1 MDKKTLAREFKAI
14 DKTYSDW
21 VKAGRRQMA
30 CFIEKKF
37 DEFGARTDNNSLA
50 GFANFLYRTAEKTK
64 GG

>member
-1 MDKKTLAREFKAI
+1 MDKKALAREFKAI
-14 DKTYSDW
+14 DKTYSDG

-37 DEFGARTDNNSLA
+37 DEFGAKYDHDSLA
-50 GFANFLYRTAEKTK
+50 NFVNFLYRTVEKTK